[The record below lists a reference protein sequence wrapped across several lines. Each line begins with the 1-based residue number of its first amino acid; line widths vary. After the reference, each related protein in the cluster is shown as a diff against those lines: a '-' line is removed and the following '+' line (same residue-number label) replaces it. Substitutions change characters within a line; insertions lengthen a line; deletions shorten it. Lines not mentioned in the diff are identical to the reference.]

1 LTEWDNVNYGSLLRR
16 WAKSAWA
23 ASPAL
28 VERDVPV
35 TLAWRRS
42 A

>member
-1 LTEWDNVNYGSLLRR
+1 MLIRALCFAVG
-16 WAKSAWA
+16 AKSARA

-35 TLAWRRS
+35 VLAWRRP